1 MNKNKSTRRLAIMT
15 LATTFCLTFAAQ
27 ADEGVS
33 NGALL
38 ASMCNT
44 CHGVDGGGSK
54 SIPALNDLESDELVE
69 TMQAFQTGDEDST
82 IMDRHATGYSE
93 EQLKALADYYTSMQ

>member
-1 MNKNKSTRRLAIMT
+1 MKKKKSTRRLAIIT
-15 LATTFCLTFAAQ
+15 LAAASCLTFATQ

-33 NGALL
+33 RGALL
-38 ASMCNT
+38 AAMCNT

-54 SIPALNDLESDELVE
+54 SIPALNDLESDELIE
-69 TMQAFQTGDEDST
+69 TMQAFQSGDEDAT

-93 EQLKALADYYTSMQ
+93 EELKALADYYATIE

>member
-1 MNKNKSTRRLAIMT
+1 MKKKKFTNRLAVIT
-15 LATTFCLTFAAQ
+15 LAAASCLTFAAQ
-27 ADEGVS
+27 AAEGVS
-33 NGALL
+33 SGALL

-69 TMQAFQTGDEDST
+69 TMLAFQTGEEDST
-82 IMDRHATGYSE
+82 IMNRHATGYSE